1 MHSLFEGPA
10 QQPVSRRSSGRRLR
24 MPSFSRFSPRGSDGR
39 LRKSVLFTG
48 AGLLG
53 WSGAAAAFDIPVTP
67 LNTVG
72 ILAQGAGYGIEA
84 GGAAV
89 HKAGDF
95 LIWLNDHTFGDGDN
109 EGAATS
115 TTSTSTTTVQTL
127 PPTTLPPGANAGPTV
142 PPFSPTGSTLP
153 PIEITTPGTLAPV
166 VSTAPE
172 NSGIVQNSQGAF
184 VAGAVSC
191 SDQLQLVTIAS
202 GEYPFNAASRV
213 TGFPFDRL
221 ETEKTDTGDTVWA
234 SILDLSVNTAA
245 KAAGDLSVGDS
256 FYAPLGC
263 TVPPEYLLPE

>member
-142 PPFSPTGSTLP
+142 PPFLLPAQRCHQSRSQPQARSRQLSQLP
-153 PIEITTPGTLAPV
+153 PKIRE
-166 VSTAPE
+166 SYK
-172 NSGIVQNSQGAF
+172 IVRAHS
-184 VAGAVSC
+184 
-191 SDQLQLVTIAS
+191 
-202 GEYPFNAASRV
+202 
-213 TGFPFDRL
+213 
-221 ETEKTDTGDTVWA
+221 
-234 SILDLSVNTAA
+234 
-245 KAAGDLSVGDS
+245 
-256 FYAPLGC
+256 
-263 TVPPEYLLPE
+263 